1 MLAKQEALDGRSS
14 GWGGFGVSTERSGS
28 REGSPS
34 RQSEGIKVVNLS
46 EHALAASDF
55 AEELKSGRRAL
66 ESINVNVD
74 NSMKNG
80 RTPAFVGQTAFV
92 MKDGRPKLVDRS
104 QDSVM
109 SPERSLALDAQRA
122 LQGFLTWVDGAPP
135 PPRPREPTAC
145 ERMLPE
151 LGEDGVMWYLL
162 QLSQGSD
169 RWVIQRRYSEWH
181 ALREQLSLGPFRDGL
196 GAHLPF
202 PEKRLLWSLCN
213 PGGRHDPS
221 LISQRTAGLHQWASA
236 LLAIDGAVEH
246 EQVAR
251 FFELDPRAQR
261 AALPA

>member
-80 RTPAFVGQTAFV
+80 RTSAFVGQTAFV

-135 PPRPREPTAC
+135 PLRPREPTAC

-151 LGEDGVMWYLL
+151 LGEDGVMW
-162 QLSQGSD
+162 
-169 RWVIQRRYSEWH
+169 
-181 ALREQLSLGPFRDGL
+181 
-196 GAHLPF
+196 
-202 PEKRLLWSLCN
+202 
-213 PGGRHDPS
+213 
-221 LISQRTAGLHQWASA
+221 
-236 LLAIDGAVEH
+236 
-246 EQVAR
+246 
-251 FFELDPRAQR
+251 
-261 AALPA
+261 